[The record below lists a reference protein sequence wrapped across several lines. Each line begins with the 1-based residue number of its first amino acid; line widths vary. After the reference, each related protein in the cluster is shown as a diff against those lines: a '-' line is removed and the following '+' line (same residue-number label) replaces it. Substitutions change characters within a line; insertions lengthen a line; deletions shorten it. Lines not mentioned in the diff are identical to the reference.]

1 MKILVLGATGSIGK
15 QAIDVICQLK
25 YQLVGFSYYQNHNE
39 ANNILKQLNPNYVLC
54 HSDPKYNKNV
64 KSDLIE
70 LIDKSKP
77 KVIINAIN
85 GYHGIEASLI
95 ALSKKKDL
103 LLANKESLVIAGSQL
118 EAIRR
123 DTKTTIYPI
132 DSEHSALYDLLKD
145 KKKNQ
150 IKQLIITA
158 SGAGYFNKDISE
170 LKKLTYNDLLNH
182 PNWKMGAEISINSAT
197 FVNKVYEIVEA
208 YHLFK
213 IKDIIPVVERS
224 STIHAG
230 VMYQDNSIHFHATTN
245 DMRWSIQSALTK
257 FDNRTNVV
265 QSLDLYQKTIQ
276 FEKIDFEQYPI
287 FKIAY
292 DILKNPYTT
301 RGAVLT
307 CINEH
312 VVKLFQKQKI
322 NFLQITE
329 LISNFYWNYQHK
341 KIDDIWQINDLIFKI
356 KAAISSKYAYLDK

>member
-1 MKILVLGATGSIGK
+1 MKVLVLGATGSIGK
-15 QAIDVICQLK
+15 QAIDVICQLN
-25 YQLVGFSYYQNHNE
+25 YQLVGFSYNQNHKE
-39 ANNILKQLNPNYVLC
+39 AKNIINQLNPNYVLC
-54 HSDPKYNKNV
+54 HSDPKYNKNIS
-64 KSDLIE
+64 SDLIE
-70 LIDKSKP
+70 LIDKTKP

-95 ALSKKKDL
+95 SLSKKKDL

-118 EAIRR
+118 ESIRKN
-123 DTKTTIYPI
+123 TKTQIYPI

-145 KKKNQ
+145 KPKKQ

-158 SGAGYFNKDISE
+158 SGAGYFNKDKNE

-197 FVNKVYEIVEA
+197 FINKVYEIVEA

-213 IKDIIPVVERS
+213 IKDIIPVVEKT

-230 VMYQDNSIHFHATTN
+230 VIYQDNSVHFHATTN
-245 DMRWSIQSALTK
+245 DMRWAIQSALSK
-257 FDNRTNVV
+257 FDNKSNVI
-265 QSLDLYQKTIQ
+265 QTLDIYQKTIQ

-292 DILKNPYTT
+292 DILKNPNST

-307 CINEH
+307 CINEY
-312 VVKLFQKQKI
+312 VIKLFKKQEI

-329 LISNFYWNYQHK
+329 LINDFYWSYPHK

-356 KAAISSKYAYLDK
+356 KTAISTKYAHLDK